1 MENIKSY
8 VDRIWCSRHKSDVE
22 QILIEYAQYKV
33 NELNISDVST
43 SFTCDLEPK
52 VTFIKELWVGKVK
65 VPVRTELDFSGVHP
79 LQHEKILEIA
89 HKIYCVDKQVNG
101 C

>member
-1 MENIKSY
+1 MNEEQN
-8 VDRIWCSRHKSDVE
+8 SREPQNSV
-22 QILIEYAQYKV
+22 
-33 NELNISDVST
+33 LNISDVSA
-43 SFTCDLEPK
+43 SFTCYLEPK
-52 VTFIKELWVGKVK
+52 ITFINELWVGKVK

-89 HKIYCVDKQVNG
+89 HKLYCVNKQ